1 MSDDDAT
8 EDDATAQVAIGTVHD
23 ALVEACPG
31 VRVSEIRRLDAGYT
45 SRQWVAE
52 TDEGRLL
59 VKTPVWDTDPEH
71 LRRLIA
77 TTRRAAEAGV
87 PVVRFRAF
95 VPRSTVLE
103 APLLVQEY
111 QDGVPANDAWEGMDP
126 TQRMR
131 FADELGRLVGRM
143 HACSGPWFGDV
154 LGTRKHPDV
163 RTFLHALVDSRTAE
177 APEGITS
184 IGRDG
189 LAAVFHRSVDAVA
202 PDGVPSLT
210 HGDLWRQNIVLR
222 QNRIACLLD
231 FEHGG
236 YADRFLDFG
245 KLDEHIFDDFP
256 EGRAVF
262 LAAYDK
268 VCALPEGWEARVRL
282 GRAIHSLSMSIYFL
296 RWTPKWAP
304 QYVGELEEWLRLVA
318 S

>member
-1 MSDDDAT
+1 MT
-8 EDDATAQVAIGTVHD
+8 IGTDVVHG
-23 ALVEACPG
+23 ALAEACPG
-31 VRVSEIRRLDAGYT
+31 IRVTDIRRLDAGYT
-45 SRQWVAE
+45 SRQWVAD

-59 VKTPVWDTDPEH
+59 VKTPVRDGDPEH

-77 TTRRAAEAGV
+77 TTRRAAEGGV

-111 QDGVPANDAWEGMDP
+111 QDGVPANDAWEGMDSP
-126 TQRMR
+126 QRIR
-131 FADELGRLVGRM
+131 FADELGQLVGRI

-154 LGTRKHPDV
+154 LGTEKHPDI
-163 RTFLHALVDSRTAE
+163 RTFLHVLVDSRLAQ
-177 APEGITS
+177 APEGITT

-189 LAAVFHRSVDAVA
+189 LATVFHRAVDAVSA
-202 PDGVPSLT
+202 DSVPSLT
-210 HGDLWRQNIVLR
+210 HGDLWRQNMVLR

-262 LAAYDK
+262 LDSYDK
-268 VCALPEGWEARVRL
+268 VCSLPDDWESRVRL
-282 GRAIHSLSMSIYFL
+282 GRAIHALSMSVYFL

-304 QYVGELEEWLRLVA
+304 QYVDELEAWLRRVA